1 MKKHLKILSIIFILA
16 AQLLAFASCD
26 IIEDLTGVVIG
37 GEVDN
42 SDECQHE
49 WAEATCKEPK
59 HCKLCGE
66 SEGEMKTSS
75 APIMQE
81 DLHATVLDVLGID
94 AELGYGRSILD
105 ISEGEERTRRY
116 HFVRDVKE
124 DGTHEIVIYEIVG
137 SAADLG
143 NWSVTGRIKL
153 DKSIYD

>member
-1 MKKHLKILSIIFILA
+1 MGLYENATIIITGDHASVGSDAEDPFFAHLTAIMLK
-16 AQLLAFASCD
+16 
-26 IIEDLTGVVIG
+26 
-37 GEVDN
+37 
-42 SDECQHE
+42 
-49 WAEATCKEPK
+49 P
-59 HCKLCGE
+59 CGE

-81 DLHATVLDVLGID
+81 DLHATVLDILGID

-116 HFVRDVKE
+116 HFIRDVKE